1 MTILIAAMALATA
14 PVPTAVQ
21 PAAVATRPIQA
32 QSAQHSQHSQPA
44 QPGAKP
50 HADGCCCMKKAG
62 GAKMACC
69 AEHGDGRDGAHSE
82 HSASR

>member
-1 MTILIAAMALATA
+1 MTILIAAMALAAA
-14 PVPTAVQ
+14 PVPTAAQ
-21 PAAVATRPIQA
+21 STAVATQPTHA
-32 QSAQHSQHSQPA
+32 QSEQHSQHSQPA

-50 HADGCCCMKKAG
+50 QADGCCCMNKAG

-82 HSASR
+82 HSPSR